1 MRFLDNWVFYL
12 KKVCLVEGGVG
23 EVAWGIIKYKIFFIM
38 EIIFYMKII
47 VVLVIMEI
55 FVIMV
60 MKLIEDMLSIMLRI
74 IYCFF

>member
-1 MRFLDNWVFYL
+1 M
-12 KKVCLVEGGVG
+12 VEEGVG
-23 EVAWGIIKYKIFFIM
+23 EVAWGITKYKIFIIM